1 MNPTAVAFAF
11 RLIQID
17 EYVGRLQRR
26 LDHLARYKLHFSVN
40 SLFHPLIVGVFIRSI
55 TESVALAFRFI
66 QTLIAWREEEQWL
79 FTVELRALP
88 IH

>member
-26 LDHLARYKLHFSVN
+26 LDHLALQV
-40 SLFHPLIVGVFIRSI
+40 
-55 TESVALAFRFI
+55 
-66 QTLIAWREEEQWL
+66 TL
-79 FTVELRALP
+79 
-88 IH
+88 